1 MSSRRDTIEAE
12 VLDAAFAKHG
22 GESAWSA
29 FGDGRLNPAEI
40 LEKKEEGDASPS
52 AARAVVV
59 GVMLDLV
66 LEGWAKNNDLAKVG
80 ENAARLAAAFGH
92 QGGSRCVPLFGA
104 VKRCGGWDSKPVVV
118 KVLDSWFWDNPTQED
133 LGKRLL
139 AIGRFLN
146 HAELEAGS
154 WSVRGLARAFG
165 ESRTWTA
172 KRVRKE
178 CNAPIE
184 AAGGRA
190 KATWQQGNGQREK
203 SRAARIE
210 SFQKSKNTEINKK

>member
-1 MSSRRDTIEAE
+1 MSSSRDTIEAE
-12 VLDAAFAKHG
+12 VLDAAYSKHG
-22 GESAWSA
+22 GDSAWSA
-29 FGDGRLNPAEI
+29 FNDGRLNPAEI
-40 LEKKEEGDASPS
+40 LERIEEGDSS
-52 AARAVVV
+52 SVAARAVVV

-66 LEGWAKNNDLAKVG
+66 LEGWAKNCDLTKVG
-80 ENAARLAAAFGH
+80 QNSVRLAAAFGH
-92 QGGSRCVPLFGA
+92 KGGFGFVPLFGA
-104 VKRCGGWDSKPVVV
+104 VKKCGGWESKPVVV
-118 KVLDSWFWDNPTQED
+118 KVLDSWFWDHPGEED

-139 AIGRFLN
+139 AIGRFFN
-146 HAELEAGS
+146 HAELEN

-210 SFQKSKNTEINKK
+210 SFQKSKTKN

>member
-66 LEGWAKNNDLAKVG
+66 LEGWAKNNDRRLTTSSLKSSKTRRG
-80 ENAARLAAAFGH
+80 LLLLSGTRAALVVFHSLGPSNDAAAGTR
-92 QGGSRCVPLFGA
+92 SR
-104 VKRCGGWDSKPVVV
+104 
-118 KVLDSWFWDNPTQED
+118 SW
-133 LGKRLL
+133 
-139 AIGRFLN
+139 
-146 HAELEAGS
+146 
-154 WSVRGLARAFG
+154 
-165 ESRTWTA
+165 
-172 KRVRKE
+172 
-178 CNAPIE
+178 
-184 AAGGRA
+184 
-190 KATWQQGNGQREK
+190 
-203 SRAARIE
+203 
-210 SFQKSKNTEINKK
+210 

>member
-1 MSSRRDTIEAE
+1 MSSGRDTIEAE
-12 VLDAAFAKHG
+12 VLDAAYAKHG

-40 LEKKEEGDASPS
+40 LERIEEGDSS
-52 AARAVVV
+52 SVAARAVVV

-66 LEGWAKNNDLAKVG
+66 LEGWAKNNDVGKVG
-80 ENAARLAAAFGH
+80 ENASRLAAAFGH
-92 QGGSRCVPLFGA
+92 RGGFRLVPLFGA
-104 VKRCGGWDSKPVVV
+104 VKKCGGWDSKPVVV
-118 KVLDSWFWDNPTQED
+118 KVLDSWFWDNPDQED

-139 AIGRFLN
+139 AIGRFFN
-146 HAELEAGS
+146 HAELES

-190 KATWQQGNGQREK
+190 KATWQQGAGQREK

-210 SFQKSKNTEINKK
+210 SFQKSKTKN

>member
-1 MSSRRDTIEAE
+1 MSSSRDTIEAE
-12 VLDAAFAKHG
+12 VLDAAYAKHG

-40 LEKKEEGDASPS
+40 LERIEEGDSLS
-52 AARAVVV
+52 VAARAVVV

-80 ENAARLAAAFGH
+80 ENAVRLAAAFGH
-92 QGGSRCVPLFGA
+92 RGDFRFVPLFGA
-104 VKRCGGWDSKPVVV
+104 VKKCGGWESKPVVV
-118 KVLDSWFWDNPTQED
+118 KVLDSWFWDNPDQED

-139 AIGRFLN
+139 AIGRFFN
-146 HAELEAGS
+146 HAELEN

-210 SFQKSKNTEINKK
+210 SFQKSKTQK

>member
-1 MSSRRDTIEAE
+1 MSSSRDTIEAE
-12 VLDAAFAKHG
+12 VLDAAYAKHG

-40 LEKKEEGDASPS
+40 LERIEEGDSS
-52 AARAVVV
+52 SVAARAVVV

-66 LEGWAKNNDLAKVG
+66 LEGWDKNNDLAKVG
-80 ENAARLAAAFGH
+80 EKASRLAAAFGH
-92 QGGSRCVPLFGA
+92 RGGSRFVPLFGA
-104 VKRCGGWDSKPVVV
+104 VKKCGGWESKPVVV
-118 KVLDSWFWDNPTQED
+118 KVLDSWFWDQPDQED

-139 AIGRFLN
+139 AIGRFFN
-146 HAELEAGS
+146 HAELEG

-210 SFQKSKNTEINKK
+210 SFQKSKTQK